1 VPTEWLKV
9 MLDEIARKRDEAA
22 RAREEL
28 ERRRAAVDPASP
40 QAGSSAS
47 AGSTRASA

>member
-9 MLDEIARKRDEAA
+9 MLEEIARKREDAV

-28 ERRRAAVDPASP
+28 ERRRAAREPLPAAAAAARGP
-40 QAGSSAS
+40 
-47 AGSTRASA
+47 RAPA